1 MKDTVIS
8 THKWSVNVRNYMENT
23 WTRLETVPEEMVV
36 MLYIWMLIQ
45 LQPRQQVRWNM
56 SNGLNEFTSKRVDEM
71 CALEYSKNPPFQKTN
86 CCSALTWT
94 VFRLQWAPLKSTKR
108 SFCNLKENISLSY
121 KFNWKITKRNI
132 WKRSIE

>member
-23 WTRLETVPEEMVV
+23 WTRLETVPEEMLV
-36 MLYIWMLIQ
+36 MLCIWKLIQ

-71 CALEYSKNPPFQKTN
+71 CVQVLWSILKIPPFQKNKLLLSFNLN
-86 CCSALTWT
+86 CFPFTMGS
-94 VFRLQWAPLKSTKR
+94 FKKHKKIFLQFEREHSVSPINSTEK
-108 SFCNLKENISLSY
+108 
-121 KFNWKITKRNI
+121 
-132 WKRSIE
+132 